1 MKNKILNDIYYSNL
15 LTKYDIPELLSTW
28 KNHYNSFSTYNKIPI
43 IKIKFEN
50 LIKDTNKEFENIL
63 SFLSSFLKLK
73 FNKERFINTIES
85 TKFKKLQKMEKKFG
99 FNEASKFSKFFR
111 KGTDLQW
118 KNILT
123 KNQLIDIN
131 KKLKKELKEN
141 NY

>member
-1 MKNKILNDIYYSNL
+1 MN
-15 LTKYDIPELLSTW
+15 
-28 KNHYNSFSTYNKIPI
+28 
-43 IKIKFEN
+43 
-50 LIKDTNKEFENIL
+50 
-63 SFLSSFLKLK
+63 FLSSFLKLK

-85 TKFKKLQKMEKKFG
+85 TKFNKLQKMEKKFG

>member
-1 MKNKILNDIYYSNL
+1 MKKPKRPTKNEIRLLEWRNFLILVL
-15 LTKYDIPELLSTW
+15 LLLLMALLSAC
-28 KNHYNSFSTYNKIPI
+28 NFDI
-43 IKIKFEN
+43 IQE
-50 LIKDTNKEFENIL
+50 
-63 SFLSSFLKLK
+63 KL
-73 FNKERFINTIES
+73 
-85 TKFKKLQKMEKKFG
+85 
-99 FNEASKFSKFFR
+99 ASKFSKFFR